1 MGNLLRKAIEN
12 KRLFLIN
19 RLISEGIYTE
29 NDTHLFELTLTDLE
43 EEYNKIR
50 DK

>member
-1 MGNLLRKAIEN
+1 MNCKNNNLL
-12 KRLFLIN
+12 LLTT
-19 RLISEGIYTE
+19 ISEGIYTE